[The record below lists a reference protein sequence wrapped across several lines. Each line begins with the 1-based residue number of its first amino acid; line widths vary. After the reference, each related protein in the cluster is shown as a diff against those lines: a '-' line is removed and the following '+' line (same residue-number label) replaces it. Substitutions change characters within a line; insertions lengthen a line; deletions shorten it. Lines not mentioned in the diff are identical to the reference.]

1 MAAIGFHQ
9 LSAVGLCNGVKH
21 KHSLGVNLPPARRFS
36 ASVTAFSSDQWRPGD
51 YEQPFAKSFWDY
63 LEAAKDFIR
72 PEDNSPSRWFSPL
85 ESNSKAR
92 CDGAPLLLY
101 LPGIDGNGL
110 GLIRQ
115 HQKLGQM
122 FDIWCLHIPASNRT
136 AFTDLVGM
144 VETTVKSEN
153 HQSPGKPIYLVGE
166 SLGACIALAVA
177 ACNPEIDL
185 VLILSNPATSFG
197 NSSLQHLAP
206 LAKVL
211 PDQLDLAFLFVLSL
225 IPGGPFKRMI
235 AHWVRGLPEMETAA
249 NIYQDLVI
257 TSTLTSILA
266 DTFRRE
272 TLLWKLNLLDAAAMF
287 ANAHL
292 HLVQAPSLILSSGN
306 DQILPSKFEGRR
318 LRKKLPK
325 CEVRSFKDNG
335 HCLFL
340 EDGIDLV
347 SIIRATSFYRR
358 GSRLDYISD
367 YIPPTIS
374 EFNKCYGVNRLLEV
388 IMGPVFLSTTEDGK
402 MVRGLGGIPSE
413 GPVLLVGN
421 HMLLASDKI
430 SLPGQFVHE
439 RNINLRPLVHPMMF
453 TRLRDGLL
461 PDVSVY
467 DTLRMMGSVPI
478 SGTHLHNLLSA
489 RSHILLFPGG
499 IREALHQ
506 YKLMWPKKAEFV
518 RAAAK
523 FGAKIVP
530 FCGVGE
536 DDFLRVVV
544 DYNDQVKVPMVKEV
558 LKRVSAEGPGVRGS
572 VEGEEGNQDFHMP
585 GVIPKWPG
593 RYYYYFGKEI
603 ETGAEELRDR
613 EKAKEVYAEVKK
625 EVERCIEFVKQ
636 RREEDPYRP
645 LLPRIHYHLQ
655 HGLLSQVPTFPF

>member
-1 MAAIGFHQ
+1 MAATGFHT
-9 LSAVGLCNGVKH
+9 LSAVGLFNGEKH
-21 KHSLGVNLPPARRFS
+21 KHPLGVTLPPARRFS
-36 ASVTAFSSDQWRPGD
+36 ASVTVFSSRLVD
-51 YEQPFAKSFWDY
+51 YEQPFVKSFWNY

-72 PEDNSPSRWFSPL
+72 PEDNGPSRWFSPL
-85 ESNSKAR
+85 ERSKDP
-92 CDGAPLLLY
+92 CDGAPLLLF

-122 FDIWCLHIPASNRT
+122 FDIWCLHIPASNRSS
-136 AFTDLVGM
+136 FTDLVAM
-144 VETTVKSEN
+144 VETTVKYEN
-153 HQSPGKPIYLVGE
+153 QRSPGKPIYLVGE

-177 ACNPEIDL
+177 ACNPDIDL

-197 NSSLQHLAP
+197 HSSLQHLAP
-206 LAKVL
+206 LVKAL
-211 PDQLDLAFLFVLSL
+211 PDQLNLAFPSVLSL
-225 IPGGPFKRMI
+225 IPGGPLKRMV
-235 AHWVRGLPEMETAA
+235 AHWVRGLPETETAA
-249 NIYQDLVI
+249 NIFQDLVI

-272 TLLWKLNLLDAAAMF
+272 TLLWKLKLLDAAAIF

-292 HLVQAPSLILSSGN
+292 HLVQAQTLILSSGN
-306 DQILPSKFEGRR
+306 DQILPSKYEGKR
-318 LRKKLPK
+318 LRKKLLK

-347 SIIRATSFYRR
+347 SIIKATSFYRR
-358 GSRLDYISD
+358 GSRQDYVSD

-374 EFNKCYGVNRLLEV
+374 EFNKSYGINRLLEV

-402 MVRGLGGIPSE
+402 VVRGLGGIPSE

-453 TRLRDGLL
+453 SRLRDGLL

-467 DTLRMMGSVPI
+467 DMLRMMGSVPI

-489 RSHILLFPGG
+489 KSHILLFPGG

-506 YKLMWPKKAEFV
+506 YKLMWPEKAEFV

-536 DDFLRVVV
+536 DDFLKVVV
-544 DYNDQVKVPMVKEV
+544 DYNDQIKVPLVKEV
-558 LKRVSAEGPGVRGS
+558 LKRVTAEGPEVRGS
-572 VEGEEGNQDFHMP
+572 LEGEEGNQDFHMP
-585 GVIPKWPG
+585 GVIPKCPG

-603 ETGAEELRDR
+603 KTGAEELRDR
-613 EKAKEVYAEVKK
+613 DKAKEVYADVKK
-625 EVERCIEFVKQ
+625 EVERCIKFVKQ

-645 LLPRIHYHLQ
+645 LLPRLKYHLQ
-655 HGLLSQVPTFPF
+655 HGLLSQVPTFHF

>member
-1 MAAIGFHQ
+1 MAATGFHM
-9 LSAVGLCNGVKH
+9 LSAVGLCNGEKH
-21 KHSLGVNLPPARRFS
+21 KQPLGVTLPPARRFS
-36 ASVTAFSSDQWRPGD
+36 ASVTAFSSRLVD
-51 YEQPFAKSFWDY
+51 YEQPFVKGFWEY

-85 ESNSKAR
+85 EKSKDP
-92 CDGAPLLLY
+92 CDGAPLLLF

-115 HQKLGQM
+115 HHKLGQM

-136 AFTDLVGM
+136 SFTDLVAM
-144 VETTVKSEN
+144 VERTVKSEN
-153 HQSPGKPIYLVGE
+153 QRSPGKPIYLVGE

-185 VLILSNPATSFG
+185 LLILSNPATSYG
-197 NSSLQHLAP
+197 NSLLQHLAP
-206 LAKVL
+206 LVKAL
-211 PDQLDLAFLFVLSL
+211 PDQFDLAFPSVLSL
-225 IPGGPFKRMI
+225 IPGGPLKRMV

-272 TLLWKLNLLDAAAMF
+272 TLLWKLKLLDAAAIF

-292 HLVQAPSLILSSGN
+292 HLVQAQTLILSSGN
-306 DQILPSKFEGRR
+306 DQILPSKFEGKR

-347 SIIRATSFYRR
+347 SIIKATSFYRR
-358 GSRLDYISD
+358 GSRQDYVSD

-374 EFNKCYGVNRLLEV
+374 EFNKSYGVNRLLEV

-402 MVRGLGGIPSE
+402 VVRGLGGIPSE

-467 DTLRMMGSVPI
+467 DMLRMMGSVPI

-489 RSHILLFPGG
+489 KSHILLFPGG
-499 IREALHQ
+499 IREALHRKGEE
-506 YKLMWPKKAEFV
+506 YKLMWPEKAEFV

-544 DYNDQVKVPMVKEV
+544 DYNDQIKVPLVKEV
-558 LKRVSAEGPGVRGS
+558 LKRVTAEGPEVS
-572 VEGEEGNQDFHMP
+572 LEGEEGNQDFHMP

-603 ETGAEELRDR
+603 KTGAEELRDR
-613 EKAKEVYAEVKK
+613 DKAKEVYAEVKK
-625 EVERCIEFVKQ
+625 EVERCIKFVKQ

-645 LLPRIHYHLQ
+645 LLPRLHYHLQ

>member
-1 MAAIGFHQ
+1 MAATGFHM
-9 LSAVGLCNGVKH
+9 LSAVGLCNGEKH
-21 KHSLGVNLPPARRFS
+21 KQLLGVTLPPARRFS
-36 ASVTAFSSDQWRPGD
+36 ASVTAFSSRLVD
-51 YEQPFAKSFWDY
+51 YEQPFVKGFWEY

-85 ESNSKAR
+85 EKSKDP
-92 CDGAPLLLY
+92 CDGAPLLLF

-136 AFTDLVGM
+136 SFTDLVAM
-144 VETTVKSEN
+144 VERTVKSEN
-153 HQSPGKPIYLVGE
+153 QRSPRKPIYLVGE

-185 VLILSNPATSFG
+185 LLILSNPATSYG
-197 NSSLQHLAP
+197 NSLLQHLAP
-206 LAKVL
+206 LVKAL
-211 PDQLDLAFLFVLSL
+211 PDQFDLAFPSVLSL
-225 IPGGPFKRMI
+225 IPGGPLKRMV

-257 TSTLTSILA
+257 TSTLTSVVLSNMVKNLTMQILA

-272 TLLWKLNLLDAAAMF
+272 TLLWKLKLLDAAAIF

-292 HLVQAPSLILSSGN
+292 HLVQAQTLILSSGN
-306 DQILPSKFEGRR
+306 DQILPSKFEGKR

-347 SIIRATSFYRR
+347 SIIKATSFYRR
-358 GSRLDYISD
+358 GSHQDYVSD

-374 EFNKCYGVNRLLEV
+374 EFNKSYGVNRLLEV

-402 MVRGLGGIPSE
+402 VVRGLGGIPSE

-467 DTLRMMGSVPI
+467 DMLRMMGSVPI

-489 RSHILLFPGG
+489 KSHILLFPGG
-499 IREALHQ
+499 IREALHRKGEE
-506 YKLMWPKKAEFV
+506 YKLMWPEKAEFV

-536 DDFLRVVV
+536 DDFLRVSTLCIHVV
-544 DYNDQVKVPMVKEV
+544 CN
-558 LKRVSAEGPGVRGS
+558 
-572 VEGEEGNQDFHMP
+572 
-585 GVIPKWPG
+585 
-593 RYYYYFGKEI
+593 
-603 ETGAEELRDR
+603 T
-613 EKAKEVYAEVKK
+613 
-625 EVERCIEFVKQ
+625 
-636 RREEDPYRP
+636 
-645 LLPRIHYHLQ
+645 
-655 HGLLSQVPTFPF
+655 

>member
-1 MAAIGFHQ
+1 MAATGFHM
-9 LSAVGLCNGVKH
+9 LSAVGLCNGEKH
-21 KHSLGVNLPPARRFS
+21 KQLLGVTLPPARRFS
-36 ASVTAFSSDQWRPGD
+36 ASVTAFSSRLVD
-51 YEQPFAKSFWDY
+51 YEQPFVKGFWEY

-85 ESNSKAR
+85 EKSKDP
-92 CDGAPLLLY
+92 CDGAPLLLF

-136 AFTDLVGM
+136 SFTDLVAM
-144 VETTVKSEN
+144 VERTVKSEN
-153 HQSPGKPIYLVGE
+153 QRSPRKPIYLVGE

-185 VLILSNPATSFG
+185 LLILSNPATSYG
-197 NSSLQHLAP
+197 NSLLQHLAP
-206 LAKVL
+206 LVKAL
-211 PDQLDLAFLFVLSL
+211 PDQFDLAFPSVLSL
-225 IPGGPFKRMI
+225 IPGGPLKRMV

-272 TLLWKLNLLDAAAMF
+272 TLLWKLKLLDAAAIF

-292 HLVQAPSLILSSGN
+292 HLVQAQTLILSSGN
-306 DQILPSKFEGRR
+306 DQILPSKFEGKR

-347 SIIRATSFYRR
+347 SIIKATSFYRR
-358 GSRLDYISD
+358 GSHQDYVSD

-374 EFNKCYGVNRLLEV
+374 EFNKSYGVNRLLEV

-402 MVRGLGGIPSE
+402 VVRGLGGIPSE

-467 DTLRMMGSVPI
+467 DMLRMMGSVPI

-489 RSHILLFPGG
+489 KSHILLFPGG
-499 IREALHQ
+499 IREALHRKGEE
-506 YKLMWPKKAEFV
+506 YKLMWPEKAEFV

-544 DYNDQVKVPMVKEV
+544 DYNDQIKVPLVKEV
-558 LKRVSAEGPGVRGS
+558 LKRVTAEGPEVRGS
-572 VEGEEGNQDFHMP
+572 LEGEEGNQDFHMP

-603 ETGAEELRDR
+603 KTGAEELRDR
-613 EKAKEVYAEVKK
+613 DKAKEVYAEVKK
-625 EVERCIEFVKQ
+625 EVERCIKFVKQ
-636 RREEDPYRP
+636 RREKDPYRP
-645 LLPRIHYHLQ
+645 LLPRLHYHLQ

>member
-1 MAAIGFHQ
+1 M
-9 LSAVGLCNGVKH
+9 VK
-21 KHSLGVNLPPARRFS
+21 NL
-36 ASVTAFSSDQWRPGD
+36 TMQ
-51 YEQPFAKSFWDY
+51 
-63 LEAAKDFIR
+63 
-72 PEDNSPSRWFSPL
+72 
-85 ESNSKAR
+85 
-92 CDGAPLLLY
+92 
-101 LPGIDGNGL
+101 
-110 GLIRQ
+110 
-115 HQKLGQM
+115 
-122 FDIWCLHIPASNRT
+122 
-136 AFTDLVGM
+136 
-144 VETTVKSEN
+144 
-153 HQSPGKPIYLVGE
+153 
-166 SLGACIALAVA
+166 
-177 ACNPEIDL
+177 
-185 VLILSNPATSFG
+185 
-197 NSSLQHLAP
+197 
-206 LAKVL
+206 
-211 PDQLDLAFLFVLSL
+211 
-225 IPGGPFKRMI
+225 
-235 AHWVRGLPEMETAA
+235 
-249 NIYQDLVI
+249 
-257 TSTLTSILA
+257 ILA

-272 TLLWKLNLLDAAAMF
+272 TLVWKLKLLDAASMF

-292 HLVQAPSLILSSGN
+292 HLVQAQTLILSSGN
-306 DQILPSKFEGRR
+306 DQILPSKFEGKR

-347 SIIRATSFYRR
+347 SIIKATSFYRR
-358 GSRLDYISD
+358 GSRQDYISD

-402 MVRGLGGIPSE
+402 LVRGLGGIPSE

-439 RNINLRPLVHPMMF
+439 KNINLRPLVHPMMF

-467 DTLRMMGSVPI
+467 DTLRMMGAVPI

-499 IREALHQ
+499 IREALHRKGEE
-506 YKLMWPKKAEFV
+506 YKLMWPEKAEFV

-536 DDFLRVVV
+536 DDFLKVVV

-558 LKRVSAEGPGVRGS
+558 LKRVSAEGPEVRGS

-613 EKAKEVYAEVKK
+613 DKAKEVYAEVKK
-625 EVERCIEFVKQ
+625 EVERCIKFVKQ

-645 LLPRIHYHLQ
+645 LLPRLQYHLQ

>member
-1 MAAIGFHQ
+1 MAATGFHM
-9 LSAVGLCNGVKH
+9 LSAVGGLRNGGKQ
-21 KHSLGVNLPPARRFS
+21 KHSLGVALPPARRRFS
-36 ASVTAFSSDQWRPGD
+36 VSVTAFSS
-51 YEQPFAKSFWDY
+51 EQRSAKSFWDY
-63 LEAAKDFIR
+63 LEAARDFIR

-85 ESNSKAR
+85 ESKAR
-92 CDGAPLLLY
+92 CDRAPLLLF

-115 HQKLGQM
+115 HEKLGQM
-122 FDIWCLHIPASNRT
+122 FDIWCLHIPPSNRT
-136 AFTDLVGM
+136 AFHDLVAM
-144 VETTVKSEN
+144 VETTVKSET
-153 HQSPGKPIYLVGE
+153 QRSPGKPIYLVGE

-177 ACNPEIDL
+177 ACIPETDL

-206 LAKVL
+206 LLQLL
-211 PDQLDLAFLFVLSL
+211 PDQLDLAFPSVLSF
-225 IPGGPFKRMI
+225 IPGGPLKRMI
-235 AHWVRGLPEMETAA
+235 AHWVRGLPENETAA
-249 NIYQDLVI
+249 NIYQDLVT
-257 TSTLTSILA
+257 TSTFTSILA

-272 TLLWKLNLLDAAAMF
+272 TLVWKLKLLDAAALF

-292 HLVQAPSLILSSGN
+292 HLVKAQTLILSSGN
-306 DQILPSKFEGRR
+306 DQILPSTGEGKR
-318 LRKKLPK
+318 LRKKLTK
-325 CEVRSFKDNG
+325 CEVRSFNDNG

-347 SIIRATSFYRR
+347 SIIKATSFYRR
-358 GSRLDYISD
+358 GSHQDYISD
-367 YIPPTIS
+367 YIPPTLS

-402 MVRGLGGIPSE
+402 VVRGLGGIPSE

-478 SGTHLHNLLSA
+478 SATHLHNLLSA
-489 RSHILLFPGG
+489 KSHILLFPGG

-506 YKLMWPKKAEFV
+506 YKLMWPEKAEFV

-523 FGAKIVP
+523 FGARIVP

-536 DDFLRVVV
+536 DDFLKVVV
-544 DYNDQVKVPMVKEV
+544 DYNDQIKFPIVKEV
-558 LKRVSAEGPGVRGS
+558 LKRVTAEGPEVRGS

-593 RYYYYFGKEI
+593 RYYYYFGKVI
-603 ETGAEELRDR
+603 ETGEDELGDRDR
-613 EKAKEVYAEVKK
+613 AKEVYLGVKK

-645 LLPRIHYHLQ
+645 LLPRLHYHLQ
-655 HGLLSQVPTFPF
+655 HGLRTQVPTFPF

>member
-1 MAAIGFHQ
+1 MAMATGFHL
-9 LSAVGLCNGVKH
+9 LSAVVGLCNGERH
-21 KHSLGVNLPPARRFS
+21 KHSPLGVTLPPARRFS
-36 ASVTAFSSDQWRPGD
+36 ASVTAFSSDQHQPRD
-51 YEQPFAKSFWDY
+51 HLEQPFAESIWDY
-63 LEAAKDFIR
+63 VEAAKDFVR
-72 PEDNSPSRWFSPL
+72 PEDENSPSRWFSPL
-85 ESNSKAR
+85 DSKTKSVAR
-92 CDGAPLLLY
+92 CDGAPLLLF
-101 LPGIDGNGL
+101 LPGIDGSGL

-122 FDIWCLHIPASNRT
+122 FDIWCLHIPATNRT
-136 AFTDLVGM
+136 AFTDLVAM
-144 VETTVKSEN
+144 VETTVKSEF
-153 HQSPGKPIYLVGE
+153 QRSPGKPIYLVGE

-177 ACNPEIDL
+177 ACNPDIDL
-185 VLILSNPATSFG
+185 ILILSNPATSFG

-206 LAKVL
+206 LINVL
-211 PDQLDLAFLFVLSL
+211 PDQLDLAFLSVLSL

-249 NIYQDLVI
+249 NIFQDLVI

-272 TLLWKLNLLDAAAMF
+272 TLLWKLKLLDAAAMF

-292 HLVQAPSLILSSGN
+292 HLVQAQTLILSSGN
-306 DQILPSKFEGRR
+306 DQLLPSKFEGKR

-347 SIIRATSFYRR
+347 SIIKATSFYRR
-358 GSRLDYISD
+358 GSRQDYISD

-402 MVRGLGGIPSE
+402 LVRGLAGIPSE

-439 RNINLRPLVHPMMF
+439 KNINLRPLVHPMMF

-467 DTLRMMGSVPI
+467 DTLRMMGAVPI

-499 IREALHQ
+499 IREALHRKGEE
-506 YKLMWPKKAEFV
+506 YKLMWPEKAEFV

-536 DDFLRVVV
+536 DDFLKVVV
-544 DYNDQVKVPMVKEV
+544 DYNDQVKVPIVKQV
-558 LKRVSAEGPGVRGS
+558 LKRVSAEGPEGKRGRRRGEPRLPHARS
-572 VEGEEGNQDFHMP
+572 DTKVAREILLLLWEGD
-585 GVIPKWPG
+585 
-593 RYYYYFGKEI
+593 
-603 ETGAEELRDR
+603 RD
-613 EKAKEVYAEVKK
+613 
-625 EVERCIEFVKQ
+625 
-636 RREEDPYRP
+636 
-645 LLPRIHYHLQ
+645 
-655 HGLLSQVPTFPF
+655 GS